1 MKMETLK
8 KIWQKI
14 FPYVRNKYILTFLL
28 FLIWILFFDKNN
40 LLERARNLKQLKQL
54 EKDKIYYQERIE
66 KDAAR
71 LEQLKTDKKNLEKFA
86 REQYYMKKENEDIFV
101 IVEEKE

>member
-1 MKMETLK
+1 MEKLK
-8 KIWQKI
+8 KIWIKI
-14 FPYVRNKYILTFLL
+14 FPYIKNKYILTFLV

-71 LEQLKTDKKNLEKFA
+71 LEQLKTDKENLEKFA

-101 IVEEKE
+101 IVEEE